1 MKTLIFAGG
10 DRRSL
15 IAAEAVRRQGY
26 AVLTYALPHRTPLD
40 GRAAEALILPW
51 PCLKQGR
58 LNAPLTDRPP
68 TLEEM
73 IRETGIPLDL
83 PVIGGPLAEN
93 PFSDHT
99 DLSRQESL
107 KLRNA
112 VTTAE
117 GAVDLLIR
125 HTDRAV
131 FGMNCL
137 IIGNGAIGKRLADLL
152 AAFGARVTV
161 AARKET
167 DRVKIALRGH
177 RAIHTDSLDLRGFS
191 AVFNTVPTLLVTEA
205 VLSGASA
212 DTVYFELASSP
223 GGIDRQAA
231 EARKIT
237 VVDGPGLPG
246 KVAPVTA
253 GEDLAKTILE
263 LLSP

>member
-15 IAAEAVRRQGY
+15 IAAEAVQRQGY
-26 AVLTYALPHRTPLD
+26 AVLTYALPHRIPLKGAD
-40 GRAAEALILPW
+40 VHGLILPW

-68 TLEEM
+68 TLEET
-73 IRETGIPLDL
+73 IRETGISLDL
-83 PVIGGPLAEN
+83 PVIGGPLAEH
-93 PFSDHT
+93 PFSDYT

-152 AAFGARVTV
+152 TAFGAKVTV
-161 AARKET
+161 AARKEK
-167 DRVKIALRGH
+167 DRVEIALRGR
-177 RAIHTDSLDLRGFS
+177 RAINTDSLDLRGFS
-191 AVFNTVPTLLVTEA
+191 AVFNTVPAPLVTGE
-205 VLSGASA
+205 VLSGASP

-223 GGIDRQAA
+223 GGIDRKAA

-253 GEDLAKTILE
+253 GEDLAKTVLEIL
-263 LLSP
+263 SS